1 MGRRSMSVTWSG
13 VFPAL
18 MTEFNKD
25 GSLDLDGTQ
34 RHIKSCMDAGIE
46 GLVMLG
52 TLGENASLRAEEKE
66 TVLEAAVEATEG
78 KIPVLSG
85 VAEYT
90 TELGLEHAARAK
102 RAGCEG
108 LMVLP
113 SMVYQQDQREG
124 QAHFNAIANGAN
136 LPVMIYNNP
145 VSYKLDMTPESF
157 EEMSVN
163 NNIVAV
169 KESSNDSR
177 RMTDMINACGDRYAM
192 FCGVD
197 DLVLENLM
205 FGATGWVSGLV
216 NSFPK
221 EAVALYT
228 DYYANDPFTHV
239 SKQEIALKQVINSN
253 NCFLH
258 LHLHEGT
265 LLITSV
271 IDNLI
276 KGASGQ
282 AIQNMNLI
290 FGWEEG
296 LGLNLKAST
305 F

>member
-1 MGRRSMSVTWSG
+1 MSVTWSG

-66 TVLEAAVEATEG
+66 TVLKAAVEATEG

-157 EEMSVN
+157 VEMSVN

-228 DYYANDPFTHV
+228 YAKAGNMEEAV
-239 SKQEIALKQVINSN
+239 ALYRW
-253 NCFLH
+253 FMPLLH
-258 LHLHEGT
+258 LDVDVKLVQYIKLANQMTSEGSEWVRRPRME
-265 LLITSV
+265 LIGDERKKV
-271 IDNLI
+271 E
-276 KGASGQ
+276 
-282 AIQNMNLI
+282 AIVQ
-290 FGWEEG
+290 
-296 LGLNLKAST
+296 KALDT
-305 F
+305 RPNI

>member
-1 MGRRSMSVTWSG
+1 MSVTWSG

-66 TVLEAAVEATEG
+66 TVLKAAVEATGG

-113 SMVYQQDQREG
+113 SMVYQKDQREG

-157 EEMSVN
+157 VEMSVN

-228 DYYANDPFTHV
+228 YAKAGNMEEAV
-239 SKQEIALKQVINSN
+239 ALYRW
-253 NCFLH
+253 FMPLLH
-258 LHLHEGT
+258 LDVDVKLVQYIKLANQMTSEGSEWVRRPRME
-265 LLITSV
+265 LIGDERKKV
-271 IDNLI
+271 E
-276 KGASGQ
+276 
-282 AIQNMNLI
+282 AIVQ
-290 FGWEEG
+290 
-296 LGLNLKAST
+296 KALDT
-305 F
+305 RPNI

>member
-1 MGRRSMSVTWSG
+1 MSVTWSG

-66 TVLEAAVEATEG
+66 AVLKASVEATEG

-157 EEMSVN
+157 VEMSAN

-177 RMTDMINACGDRYAM
+177 RMTDMINACGDRYVM

-228 DYYANDPFTHV
+228 YAKAGKTEEAV
-239 SKQEIALKQVINSN
+239 ALYRW
-253 NCFLH
+253 FMPLLH
-258 LHLHEGT
+258 LDVDVKLVQYIKLANQMTSEGSEWVRRPRME
-265 LLITSV
+265 LIGDERKKV
-271 IDNLI
+271 E
-276 KGASGQ
+276 
-282 AIQNMNLI
+282 AIVQ
-290 FGWEEG
+290 
-296 LGLNLKAST
+296 KALDT
-305 F
+305 RPNI

>member
-1 MGRRSMSVTWSG
+1 
-13 VFPAL
+13 

-66 TVLEAAVEATEG
+66 TVLKAAVEATGG

-157 EEMSVN
+157 VEMSVN

-228 DYYANDPFTHV
+228 YAKAGNMEEAV
-239 SKQEIALKQVINSN
+239 ALYRW
-253 NCFLH
+253 FMPLLH
-258 LHLHEGT
+258 LDVDVKLVQYIKLANQMTSEGSEWVRRPRME
-265 LLITSV
+265 LIGDERKKV
-271 IDNLI
+271 E
-276 KGASGQ
+276 
-282 AIQNMNLI
+282 AIVQ
-290 FGWEEG
+290 
-296 LGLNLKAST
+296 KALDT
-305 F
+305 RPNI

>member
-1 MGRRSMSVTWSG
+1 MSVTWSG

-66 TVLEAAVEATEG
+66 TVLKAAVEATGG

-157 EEMSVN
+157 VEMSVN

-228 DYYANDPFTHV
+228 YAKAGNMEEAV
-239 SKQEIALKQVINSN
+239 ALYRW
-253 NCFLH
+253 FMPLLH
-258 LHLHEGT
+258 LDVDVKLVQYIKLTNQMTSEGSEWVRRPRME
-265 LLITSV
+265 LIGDERKKV
-271 IDNLI
+271 E
-276 KGASGQ
+276 
-282 AIQNMNLI
+282 AIVQ
-290 FGWEEG
+290 
-296 LGLNLKAST
+296 KALDT
-305 F
+305 RPNI

>member
-1 MGRRSMSVTWSG
+1 MSVTWSG

-66 TVLEAAVEATEG
+66 TVLKAAVEATGG

-124 QAHFNAIANGAN
+124 QAHFNAIANGTN

-157 EEMSVN
+157 VEMSVN

-205 FGATGWVSGLV
+205 FGATGWISGLV

-228 DYYANDPFTHV
+228 YAKVGNMEEAV
-239 SKQEIALKQVINSN
+239 ALYRW
-253 NCFLH
+253 FMPLLH
-258 LHLHEGT
+258 LDVDVKLVQYIKLANQMTSEGSEWVRRPRME
-265 LLITSV
+265 LIGDERKKV
-271 IDNLI
+271 E
-276 KGASGQ
+276 
-282 AIQNMNLI
+282 AIVQ
-290 FGWEEG
+290 
-296 LGLNLKAST
+296 KALDT
-305 F
+305 RPNI

>member
-1 MGRRSMSVTWSG
+1 MSVTWSG

-66 TVLEAAVEATEG
+66 TVLKAAVEATEG

-157 EEMSVN
+157 VEMSVN

-177 RMTDMINACGDRYAM
+177 RMTDMINACGDRYVM

-216 NSFPK
+216 NSFPR
-221 EAVALYT
+221 EAVALYA
-228 DYYANDPFTHV
+228 YAKAGNMEEAV
-239 SKQEIALKQVINSN
+239 ALYRW
-253 NCFLH
+253 FMPLLH
-258 LHLHEGT
+258 LDVDVKLVQYIKLANQMTSEGSEWVRRPRME
-265 LLITSV
+265 LIGDERKKV
-271 IDNLI
+271 E
-276 KGASGQ
+276 
-282 AIQNMNLI
+282 AIVQ
-290 FGWEEG
+290 
-296 LGLNLKAST
+296 KALDT
-305 F
+305 RPNI

>member
-1 MGRRSMSVTWSG
+1 MSVTWSG

-66 TVLEAAVEATEG
+66 TVLKAAVEATGG

-124 QAHFNAIANGAN
+124 QAHFNVIANGAN

-157 EEMSVN
+157 VEMSVN

-228 DYYANDPFTHV
+228 YAKAGNMEEAV
-239 SKQEIALKQVINSN
+239 ALYRW
-253 NCFLH
+253 FMPLLH
-258 LHLHEGT
+258 LDVDVKLVQYIKLANQMTSEGSEWVRRPRME
-265 LLITSV
+265 LIGDERKKV
-271 IDNLI
+271 E
-276 KGASGQ
+276 
-282 AIQNMNLI
+282 AIVQ
-290 FGWEEG
+290 
-296 LGLNLKAST
+296 KALDT
-305 F
+305 RPNI

>member
-1 MGRRSMSVTWSG
+1 MSVTWSG

-66 TVLEAAVEATEG
+66 TVLKAAVEATGG

-113 SMVYQQDQREG
+113 SMVYQQDLREG

-157 EEMSVN
+157 VEMSVN

-228 DYYANDPFTHV
+228 YAKAGNMEEAV
-239 SKQEIALKQVINSN
+239 ALYRW
-253 NCFLH
+253 FMPLLH
-258 LHLHEGT
+258 LDVDVKLVQYIKLANQMTSEGSEWVRRPRME
-265 LLITSV
+265 LIGDERKKV
-271 IDNLI
+271 E
-276 KGASGQ
+276 
-282 AIQNMNLI
+282 AIVQ
-290 FGWEEG
+290 
-296 LGLNLKAST
+296 KALDT
-305 F
+305 RPNI

>member
-1 MGRRSMSVTWSG
+1 MSVTWSG

-66 TVLEAAVEATEG
+66 AVLKASVEATEG

-157 EEMSVN
+157 VEMSVN

-177 RMTDMINACGDRYAM
+177 RMTDMINACGDRYVM

-228 DYYANDPFTHV
+228 YAKAGKTEEAV
-239 SKQEIALKQVINSN
+239 ALYRW
-253 NCFLH
+253 FMPLLH
-258 LHLHEGT
+258 LDVDVKLVQYIKLANQMTSEGSEWVRRPRME
-265 LLITSV
+265 LIGDERKKV
-271 IDNLI
+271 E
-276 KGASGQ
+276 
-282 AIQNMNLI
+282 AIVQ
-290 FGWEEG
+290 
-296 LGLNLKAST
+296 KALDT
-305 F
+305 RPNI

>member
-1 MGRRSMSVTWSG
+1 MNVTWSG

-18 MTEFNKD
+18 MTEFNQD
-25 GSLDLDGTQ
+25 GSLNLDGTQ
-34 RHIKSCMDAGIE
+34 RHIKSCMDAGIK

-66 TVLEAAVEATEG
+66 IVLKAAVEATEG
-78 KIPVLSG
+78 KIPVISG

-90 TELGLEHAARAK
+90 TELGIEHAVRAK

-124 QAHFNAIANGAN
+124 RAHFEAIADGAD

-145 VSYKLDMTPESF
+145 VSYKVDMTPESF
-157 EEMSVN
+157 VEMSSN
-163 NNIVAV
+163 TNIVAI

-177 RMTDMINACGDRYAM
+177 RMTDMINACGKRYVM

-197 DLVLENLM
+197 DLVLENLI

-221 EAVALYT
+221 EAVALF
-228 DYYANDPFTHV
+228 DYAKAGKMEEAV
-239 SKQEIALKQVINSN
+239 ALYRW
-253 NCFLH
+253 FMPLLH
-258 LHLHEGT
+258 LDVDVKLVQFIKLANQMTGEGAEWVRRPRME
-265 LLITSV
+265 LIGDERQKV
-271 IDNLI
+271 
-276 KGASGQ
+276 A
-282 AIQNMNLI
+282 AIVQ
-290 FGWEEG
+290 
-296 LGLNLKAST
+296 KALDT
-305 F
+305 RPNI

>member
-1 MGRRSMSVTWSG
+1 MSVTWSG

-52 TLGENASLRAEEKE
+52 TLGENASLLAEEKE
-66 TVLEAAVEATEG
+66 TVLKAAVEATGG

-157 EEMSVN
+157 VEMSVN

-228 DYYANDPFTHV
+228 YAKAGNMEEAV
-239 SKQEIALKQVINSN
+239 ALYRW
-253 NCFLH
+253 FMPLLH
-258 LHLHEGT
+258 LDVDVKLVQYIKLANQMTSEGSEWVRRPRME
-265 LLITSV
+265 LIGDERKKV
-271 IDNLI
+271 E
-276 KGASGQ
+276 
-282 AIQNMNLI
+282 AIVQ
-290 FGWEEG
+290 
-296 LGLNLKAST
+296 KALDT
-305 F
+305 RPNI

>member
-1 MGRRSMSVTWSG
+1 MSVTWSG

-66 TVLEAAVEATEG
+66 TVLKAAVEATEG

-157 EEMSVN
+157 VEMSVN

-177 RMTDMINACGDRYAM
+177 RMTDMINACGDRYVM

-228 DYYANDPFTHV
+228 YAKAGNMEEAV
-239 SKQEIALKQVINSN
+239 ALYRW
-253 NCFLH
+253 FMPLLH
-258 LHLHEGT
+258 LDVDVKLVQYIKLANQMTSEGSEWVRRPRME
-265 LLITSV
+265 LIGDERKKV
-271 IDNLI
+271 E
-276 KGASGQ
+276 
-282 AIQNMNLI
+282 AIVQ
-290 FGWEEG
+290 
-296 LGLNLKAST
+296 KALDT
-305 F
+305 RPNI

>member
-1 MGRRSMSVTWSG
+1 MSVTWSG

-66 TVLEAAVEATEG
+66 AVLKASVEATEG

-124 QAHFNAIANGAN
+124 QAHFNAIANGAD

-157 EEMSVN
+157 VEMSAN

-177 RMTDMINACGDRYAM
+177 RMTDMINACGDRYVM

-228 DYYANDPFTHV
+228 YAKAGKTEEAV
-239 SKQEIALKQVINSN
+239 ALYRW
-253 NCFLH
+253 FMPLLH
-258 LHLHEGT
+258 LDVDVKLVQYIKLANQMTSEGSEWVRRPRME
-265 LLITSV
+265 LIGDERKKV
-271 IDNLI
+271 E
-276 KGASGQ
+276 
-282 AIQNMNLI
+282 AIVQ
-290 FGWEEG
+290 
-296 LGLNLKAST
+296 KALDT
-305 F
+305 RPNI

>member
-1 MGRRSMSVTWSG
+1 MSVTWSG

-66 TVLEAAVEATEG
+66 AVLKASVEATEG

-157 EEMSVN
+157 VEMSAN

-177 RMTDMINACGDRYAM
+177 RMTDMINACGDRYVM

-228 DYYANDPFTHV
+228 YAKAGKTKEAV
-239 SKQEIALKQVINSN
+239 ALYRW
-253 NCFLH
+253 FMPLLH
-258 LHLHEGT
+258 LDVDVKLVQYIKLANQMTSEGSEWVRRPRME
-265 LLITSV
+265 LIGDERKKV
-271 IDNLI
+271 E
-276 KGASGQ
+276 
-282 AIQNMNLI
+282 AIVQ
-290 FGWEEG
+290 
-296 LGLNLKAST
+296 KALDT
-305 F
+305 RPNI

>member
-1 MGRRSMSVTWSG
+1 MSVTWSG

-66 TVLEAAVEATEG
+66 TVRKAAVEATG
-78 KIPVLSG
+78 GNIPVLSG

-157 EEMSVN
+157 VEMSVN

-228 DYYANDPFTHV
+228 YAKAGNMEEAV
-239 SKQEIALKQVINSN
+239 ALYRW
-253 NCFLH
+253 FMPLLH
-258 LHLHEGT
+258 LDVDVKLVQYIKLANQMTSEGSEWVRRPRME
-265 LLITSV
+265 LIGDERKKV
-271 IDNLI
+271 E
-276 KGASGQ
+276 
-282 AIQNMNLI
+282 AIVQ
-290 FGWEEG
+290 
-296 LGLNLKAST
+296 KALDT
-305 F
+305 RPNI

>member
-1 MGRRSMSVTWSG
+1 MSVTWSG

-66 TVLEAAVEATEG
+66 AVLKASVEATEG

-124 QAHFNAIANGAN
+124 QAHFNAIANGTN

-157 EEMSVN
+157 VEMSAN

-177 RMTDMINACGDRYAM
+177 RMTDMINACGDRYVM

-228 DYYANDPFTHV
+228 YAKAGKTEEAV
-239 SKQEIALKQVINSN
+239 ALYRW
-253 NCFLH
+253 FMPLLH
-258 LHLHEGT
+258 LDVDVKLVQYIKLANQMTSEGSEWVRRPRME
-265 LLITSV
+265 LIGDERKKV
-271 IDNLI
+271 E
-276 KGASGQ
+276 
-282 AIQNMNLI
+282 AIVQ
-290 FGWEEG
+290 
-296 LGLNLKAST
+296 KALDT
-305 F
+305 RPNI

>member
-1 MGRRSMSVTWSG
+1 MSVTWSG

-66 TVLEAAVEATEG
+66 TVLKAAVEATGG

-157 EEMSVN
+157 VEMSVN

-205 FGATGWVSGLV
+205 FGVTGWVSGLV

-228 DYYANDPFTHV
+228 YAKAGNMEEAV
-239 SKQEIALKQVINSN
+239 ALYRW
-253 NCFLH
+253 FMPLLH
-258 LHLHEGT
+258 LDVDVKLVQYIKLANQMTSEGSEWVRRPRME
-265 LLITSV
+265 LIGDERKKV
-271 IDNLI
+271 E
-276 KGASGQ
+276 
-282 AIQNMNLI
+282 AIVQ
-290 FGWEEG
+290 
-296 LGLNLKAST
+296 KALDT
-305 F
+305 RPNI

>member
-1 MGRRSMSVTWSG
+1 MSVTWSG

-66 TVLEAAVEATEG
+66 TVLKAAVEATG
-78 KIPVLSG
+78 GNIPVLSG

-157 EEMSVN
+157 VEMSVN

-228 DYYANDPFTHV
+228 YAKAGNMEEAV
-239 SKQEIALKQVINSN
+239 ALYRW
-253 NCFLH
+253 FMPLLH
-258 LHLHEGT
+258 LDVDVKLVQYIKLANQMTSEGSEWVRRPRME
-265 LLITSV
+265 LIGDERKKV
-271 IDNLI
+271 E
-276 KGASGQ
+276 
-282 AIQNMNLI
+282 AIVQ
-290 FGWEEG
+290 
-296 LGLNLKAST
+296 KALDT
-305 F
+305 RPNI

>member
-1 MGRRSMSVTWSG
+1 MSVTWSG

-66 TVLEAAVEATEG
+66 TVLKAAVEATGG

-124 QAHFNAIANGAN
+124 QAHFNAIANGTN

-157 EEMSVN
+157 VEMSVN

-228 DYYANDPFTHV
+228 YAKAGNMEEAV
-239 SKQEIALKQVINSN
+239 ALYRW
-253 NCFLH
+253 FMPLLH
-258 LHLHEGT
+258 LDVDVKLVQYIKLANQMTSEGSEWVRRPRME
-265 LLITSV
+265 LIGDERKKV
-271 IDNLI
+271 E
-276 KGASGQ
+276 
-282 AIQNMNLI
+282 AIVQ
-290 FGWEEG
+290 
-296 LGLNLKAST
+296 KALDT
-305 F
+305 RPNI

>member
-1 MGRRSMSVTWSG
+1 MSVTWSG

-25 GSLDLDGTQ
+25 GSLDSDGTQ

-66 TVLEAAVEATEG
+66 TVLKAAVEATGG

-157 EEMSVN
+157 VEMSVN

-221 EAVALYT
+221 EAVTLFDYAKSGKMEEAVALYSWFM
-228 DYYANDPFTHV
+228 P
-239 SKQEIALKQVINSN
+239 L
-253 NCFLH
+253 LH
-258 LHLHEGT
+258 LDVDVKLVQYIKLANQMTSEGSEWVRRPRME
-265 LLITSV
+265 LIGDERKKV
-271 IDNLI
+271 E
-276 KGASGQ
+276 
-282 AIQNMNLI
+282 AIVQ
-290 FGWEEG
+290 
-296 LGLNLKAST
+296 KALDT
-305 F
+305 RPNI

>member
-1 MGRRSMSVTWSG
+1 MSVTWSG

-66 TVLEAAVEATEG
+66 TVLKAAVEATGG

-157 EEMSVN
+157 VEMSVN

-228 DYYANDPFTHV
+228 YAKAGNMEEAV
-239 SKQEIALKQVINSN
+239 ALYRW
-253 NCFLH
+253 FMPLLH
-258 LHLHEGT
+258 LDVDVKLVQYIKLANQMTSEGSEWVRRPRME
-265 LLITSV
+265 LIGDERKK
-271 IDNLI
+271 IE
-276 KGASGQ
+276 
-282 AIQNMNLI
+282 AIVQ
-290 FGWEEG
+290 
-296 LGLNLKAST
+296 KALDT
-305 F
+305 RPNI